1 MADDCTRKPVRLVL
15 LDRDGVINVD
25 SPDYVKSP
33 SEWHPVPGAL
43 AAIARL
49 NAAGIH
55 TALCSNQAGIGRGR
69 LSARDL
75 ARIHVR
81 FERELLEHNGHLDLW
96 RFCPH
101 SPTDDCGCRK
111 PASGMLA
118 DCIAELGIT
127 PDACVFIGDSLKDMH
142 AALDTGCLPILVRTG
157 THAGTIEQEAIE
169 RQATAAG
176 VTIIKDDLPAA
187 VQEIVV
193 HHTGPSA

>member
-1 MADDCTRKPVRLVL
+1 MANERTRKPVRLVL

-25 SPDYVKSP
+25 SADYVKSP
-33 SEWHPVPGAL
+33 SEWQPIPGAL
-43 AAIARL
+43 AAIAQL

-69 LSARDL
+69 LGARDL

-81 FERELLEHNGHLDLW
+81 FERELLQHNGHLDLW

-101 SPTDDCGCRK
+101 RPDDDCGCRK

-118 DCIAELGIT
+118 DCIAELGVP

-142 AALDTGCLPILVRTG
+142 AALDTGCLPLLVRSG
-157 THAGTIEQEAIE
+157 LHAGTIEQEAIDQ
-169 RQATAAG
+169 QAIAAG
-176 VTIIKDDLPAA
+176 VTIIKDDLPGA
-187 VQEIVV
+187 VQEIVA
-193 HHTGPSA
+193 HSARYSA